1 MAEAVQS
8 MPMSVNS
15 VVMCQ
20 LYFVILPEFEGE
32 LRVGIG
38 RPEPE
43 EGVEEGRRS
52 TWSNDPDRP
61 GFKWS
66 GTPMLVAARHGVR
79 GRGAHMRNTE
89 PLSSFLSLPVKL
101 TGSS

>member
-1 MAEAVQS
+1 MVAWLQ
-8 MPMSVNS
+8 
-15 VVMCQ
+15 
-20 LYFVILPEFEGE
+20 
-32 LRVGIG
+32 
-38 RPEPE
+38 
-43 EGVEEGRRS
+43 RS